1 MERKDQPSTCVPRG
15 ENMIYKKKECGGKER
30 GVVEKGKAGER
41 EHLILPEAFS
51 GLQSVVNFR
60 WDNTALSP
68 RLRGNISRSI

>member
-15 ENMIYKKKECGGKER
+15 ENMICAKKECGGKER

-41 EHLILPEAFS
+41 ERLILPEASS
-51 GLQSVVNFR
+51 GLQLAVNFS
-60 WDNTALSP
+60 WDNTALSS